1 MGAAQLLSSCSW
13 LWLPKWG
20 RGATKQGSTHLI
32 MSHFLLP
39 QDGTEVLGRTKIRLV
54 WAAQMA

>member
-39 QDGTEVLGRTKIRLV
+39 QDGTEVLVLIFLRRWVTRG
-54 WAAQMA
+54 W